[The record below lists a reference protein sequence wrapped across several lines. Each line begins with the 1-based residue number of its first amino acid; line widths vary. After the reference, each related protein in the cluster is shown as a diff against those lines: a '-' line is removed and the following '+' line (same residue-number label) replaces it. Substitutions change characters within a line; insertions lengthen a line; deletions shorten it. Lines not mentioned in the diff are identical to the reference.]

1 MKAAIYCVSKSGY
14 GIALEIAEKLY
25 KDLDIY
31 VSAKVYDLLHC
42 ENEKE
47 KNIIKING
55 RLAETIAD
63 TFNRYSVHIFI
74 MATGIVI
81 RMIDGKLKSKDV
93 DPAVLVIDEE
103 ANFVISLLSGHLGGA
118 NNECERVAAAVNALP
133 VITTATDVS
142 GKIAVDM
149 ISKKIK
155 GKLADLKTAGR
166 VTSLIVNE
174 EKISLHLPKNIVDVN
189 ESSSGAIIISNR
201 KTIEVSKVIPQNII
215 LGIGCRRGVS
225 KEKIIEKINY
235 VMDKQNL
242 EISSIRKIASAWV
255 KSDEAGLLEA
265 VEELKIP
272 VEFISKEDILTVEH
286 LVEEKSEFVKNEIG
300 VYGVSEP
307 CAYLASNKRGEFLV
321 KKIKL
326 EGITISI
333 FEEEIINE

>member
-1 MKAAIYCVSKSGY
+1 
-14 GIALEIAEKLY
+14 
-25 KDLDIY
+25 
-31 VSAKVYDLLHC
+31 
-42 ENEKE
+42 
-47 KNIIKING
+47 
-55 RLAETIAD
+55 
-63 TFNRYSVHIFI
+63 
-74 MATGIVI
+74 
-81 RMIDGKLKSKDV
+81 
-93 DPAVLVIDEE
+93 
-103 ANFVISLLSGHLGGA
+103 
-118 NNECERVAAAVNALP
+118 
-133 VITTATDVS
+133 
-142 GKIAVDM
+142 M

-242 EISSIRKIASAWV
+242 EMSSIRKIASAWV
-255 KSDEAGLLEA
+255 KSDETGLLEA

>member
-31 VSAKVYDLLHC
+31 VSAKVYDLLHF

-63 TFNRYSVHIFI
+63 TFNKYSVHIFI

-242 EISSIRKIASAWV
+242 EMSSIRKIASAWV
-255 KSDEAGLLEA
+255 KSDETGLLEA

>member
-31 VSAKVYDLLHC
+31 ASAKVYDLLHC

-155 GKLADLKTAGR
+155 GKLADLKAAGR

-215 LGIGCRRGVS
+215 LGIGCRRGIS

-242 EISSIRKIASAWV
+242 EMSSIRKIASAWV

>member
-1 MKAAIYCVSKSGY
+1 MRKKKIY
-14 GIALEIAEKLY
+14 
-25 KDLDIY
+25 
-31 VSAKVYDLLHC
+31 
-42 ENEKE
+42 
-47 KNIIKING
+47 G

-63 TFNRYSVHIFI
+63 TFNKYSVHIFI

-155 GKLADLKTAGR
+155 GKLADLKAAGR

-242 EISSIRKIASAWV
+242 EMSSIRKIASAWV
-255 KSDEAGLLEA
+255 KSDETGLLEA

>member
-1 MKAAIYCVSKSGY
+1 
-14 GIALEIAEKLY
+14 
-25 KDLDIY
+25 
-31 VSAKVYDLLHC
+31 
-42 ENEKE
+42 
-47 KNIIKING
+47 
-55 RLAETIAD
+55 
-63 TFNRYSVHIFI
+63 
-74 MATGIVI
+74 
-81 RMIDGKLKSKDV
+81 
-93 DPAVLVIDEE
+93 
-103 ANFVISLLSGHLGGA
+103 
-118 NNECERVAAAVNALP
+118 
-133 VITTATDVS
+133 
-142 GKIAVDM
+142 M

-155 GKLADLKTAGR
+155 GKLADLKAAGR

-242 EISSIRKIASAWV
+242 EMYSIRKIASAWV
-255 KSDEAGLLEA
+255 KSDETGLLET